1 MFFNNNRIFM
11 GKDLASKTKV
21 VEATVCFK
29 VMLLLSLHHFCVG
42 VSCLV
47 LDCDP
52 VWYVLSSG

>member
-1 MFFNNNRIFM
+1 MSFNNNRNFM

-21 VEATVCFK
+21 AKATVGFK
-29 VMLLLSLHHFCVG
+29 MMLLLSLLHWCVG